1 MDMPNQPAQ
10 PAQIDPAHGFEVC
23 VKCLPD
29 GTFNTSVEPLDPQEE
44 QSETSPGTP
53 AKSFDEAIAAAQQL
67 YAQVAGEQQGE
78 AESPQEDEGEGF
90 EQGFK
95 QVRGNGL

>member
-1 MDMPNQPAQ
+1 MENQAT
-10 PAQIDPAHGFEVC
+10 IDPAQGFC
-23 VKCLPD
+23 ICICSLPD

-67 YAQVAGEQQGE
+67 YAQTAGEQQGE
-78 AESPQEDEGEGF
+78 AESPQEDQGEGF
-90 EQGFK
+90 EQGFN